1 MVNSSFSEYFVN
13 YDANELKEL
22 ENFIYENN
30 YNKNKEYFTN
40 VFLLDTNKEY
50 FTLIE
55 KYVYLIAMYQF
66 QQLNI
71 KYDSSIYHI
80 EFWWRN
86 DVYRD
91 FHIDCDEEYRTDTGN
106 YKTPLLSNVFY
117 LCDSSYATIL
127 TDVDFE
133 KYKYKDFERNSVSI
147 SFPKIGKLLSF
158 NSKYFHGVLNMFA
171 TKSPENRSVLM
182 INLWNERPLRINTYI
197 PEKNGIY
204 KKSNDISI
212 IKNCPAPFV
221 IYHNIK
227 YDLFEGLLYSK
238 KYELIHEYG
247 NIIRN
252 MNTNLSTFHFLHK
265 SLEPSLNVTSL
276 DKKRIPPTIIL
287 SPITI
292 ENVFT
297 KNACEW
303 INIEMRDDLT
313 IDIST
318 YPSLF
323 RFILLHIQ
331 NSIFPR
337 IKEAYSVSKNINI
350 TKISIYNE
358 RDQPVI
364 EDNVAIISLNKQS
377 ILHNK
382 IKYIL
387 NEGDVM
393 VGTNIDMNQI
403 KNCIIIQFEL

>member
-1 MVNSSFSEYFVN
+1 METLSFSEYFVD
-13 YDANELKEL
+13 YDPNEIKEL
-22 ENFIYENN
+22 DNFIYENN
-30 YNKNKEYFTN
+30 YNKNKEYYTN
-40 VFLLDTNKEY
+40 VFLLDTTKEY

-71 KYDSSIYHI
+71 NYDSSIHHI

-91 FHIDCDEEYRTDTGN
+91 FHIDCDEEYRSDTGN
-106 YKTPLLSNVFY
+106 YKTPILSNVFY

-127 TDVDFE
+127 TNVDFE
-133 KYKYKDFERNSVSI
+133 KYKYKDFEKNSISV
-147 SFPKIGKLLSF
+147 SFPKIGKLVSF
-158 NSKYFHGVLNMFA
+158 DSKYFHGVLNMSHI
-171 TKSPENRSVLM
+171 KSTENRSVLM

-204 KKSNDISI
+204 KKSNNIST
-212 IKNCPAPFV
+212 IKSCSSPCV

-227 YDLFEGLLYSK
+227 YDVFEGLLYSK

-247 NIIRN
+247 NIIYN
-252 MNTNLSTFHFLHK
+252 MNTPSSTFHFLHK

-276 DKKRIPPTIIL
+276 DKKRILPILIL

-292 ENVFT
+292 EHVFT
-297 KNACEW
+297 KNTCEW

-358 RDQPVI
+358 RDQSVVEGNI
-364 EDNVAIISLNKQS
+364 VIISLNKKS
-377 ILHNK
+377 ILHNE
-382 IKYIL
+382 IKYVL
-387 NEGDVM
+387 NEGDVI
-393 VGTNIDMNQI
+393 VGTNIDKNQI